1 MLFRNAQIQ
10 QLVDQLTRFTPMGR
24 RAQQKERAE
33 VFLGEVHP
41 EKQYPYQLVCYRIT
55 GYRPEKFT
63 DLLIPGQ
70 DLQHDL
76 RLLIHSLASAQPVTE
91 EVFTVEE
98 VSRLWNV
105 STKTVRRWRNLGLIG
120 LKIVRNGKRK
130 LGFTRSEIERFV
142 NLNKAR
148 VEKSGNFSQLSK
160 AEKVRILEMAKRMAR
175 LTKAPMTEISV
186 RIAKRVKRSPETVRY
201 TIRNHDIK
209 NPEQAIFP
217 DLTGPLTPES
227 RETIYHSYQRGE
239 TVDTIAKRFQRN
251 RTSMYRA
258 IHEVRAR
265 RILELPLDFIPNPCF
280 EDKSMERAILAPMP
294 NLDDYENRKSHSKA
308 PKDIPSELA
317 YLYEVPLLNKEQEQ
331 HLFRKFNFLKYKAS
345 SLRKRLCKTD
355 EESGILDPT
364 KIQVSL
370 LEDIENVIHEASLVK
385 NLLINANMRLVVNI
399 AKRHSGQVENFF
411 DLISDGNMSLIR
423 AVEKFDYGRGFKFS
437 TYATWAIMKNFAR
450 TIPNEINHRERYVTG
465 QEDVFNATMD
475 NRTDESEL
483 MAQKERACL
492 SINRLLNYLEPR
504 EREIIRL
511 RAGLDSAQ
519 KSATLEEIGAQFGI
533 TKERVRQIHARS
545 MRKLRHLVED
555 NHLEMP

>member
-175 LTKAPMTEISV
+175 LTK
-186 RIAKRVKRSPETVRY
+186 
-201 TIRNHDIK
+201 
-209 NPEQAIFP
+209 
-217 DLTGPLTPES
+217 
-227 RETIYHSYQRGE
+227 
-239 TVDTIAKRFQRN
+239 
-251 RTSMYRA
+251 
-258 IHEVRAR
+258 
-265 RILELPLDFIPNPCF
+265 
-280 EDKSMERAILAPMP
+280 
-294 NLDDYENRKSHSKA
+294 
-308 PKDIPSELA
+308 
-317 YLYEVPLLNKEQEQ
+317 
-331 HLFRKFNFLKYKAS
+331 
-345 SLRKRLCKTD
+345 
-355 EESGILDPT
+355 
-364 KIQVSL
+364 
-370 LEDIENVIHEASLVK
+370 
-385 NLLINANMRLVVNI
+385 
-399 AKRHSGQVENFF
+399 
-411 DLISDGNMSLIR
+411 
-423 AVEKFDYGRGFKFS
+423 
-437 TYATWAIMKNFAR
+437 
-450 TIPNEINHRERYVTG
+450 
-465 QEDVFNATMD
+465 
-475 NRTDESEL
+475 
-483 MAQKERACL
+483 
-492 SINRLLNYLEPR
+492 
-504 EREIIRL
+504 
-511 RAGLDSAQ
+511 
-519 KSATLEEIGAQFGI
+519 
-533 TKERVRQIHARS
+533 
-545 MRKLRHLVED
+545 
-555 NHLEMP
+555 